1 MTQEREFYATTVD
14 EAVGKA
20 ANELGLP
27 SEEISYTV
35 LDEGNSGF
43 LGIGARDARILVTT
57 TVSAPEAA
65 IEDDEPLANEPVADE
80 PVADEPVATVPD
92 DDAGADSPDE
102 EPPDIGASSETSPL
116 AEVYGDS
123 SDSEQ
128 EEAPQELLDKVR
140 ELVSSTLDAMDF
152 DAQVEVYDA
161 GGFIAVD
168 VASEDTA
175 LFIGQKGETIDA
187 LQYLVNVA
195 AFKERDFFKRIVL
208 DAEGYRQRRVEAIQ
222 GMAHRTARK
231 AIRERRTVE
240 MPPMNSSERRVVHL
254 YLSENPNVTTESEG
268 TGDGRRVMVSPS

>member
-1 MTQEREFYATTVD
+1 MTEEREFYATTVD

-20 ANELGLP
+20 ADELGLP
-27 SEEISYTV
+27 AEEISYSV

-57 TVSAPEAA
+57 TVSAPAPA
-65 IEDDEPLANEPVADE
+65 IEDDEPLATIPNEAS
-80 PVADEPVATVPD
+80 
-92 DDAGADSPDE
+92 ADSPEEEE
-102 EPPDIGASSETSPL
+102 EPPDFGASSESSAL
-116 AEVYGDS
+116 ADVYGESS

-128 EEAPQELLDKVR
+128 AEAPQELLYEVKD
-140 ELVSSTLDAMDF
+140 LVSTILDAMNF
-152 DAQVEVYDA
+152 DARVEVYDA

-168 VASEDTA
+168 VVSEDTA
-175 LFIGQKGETIDA
+175 LFIGQKGETIAA
-187 LQYLVNVA
+187 LQYLVNVSS
-195 AFKERDFFKRIVL
+195 FKERDFFKRIVL

-231 AIRERRTVE
+231 ALRERRTVE

>member
-1 MTQEREFYATTVD
+1 MTEEREFYATTVD

-20 ANELGLP
+20 ADELGLP
-27 SEEISYTV
+27 ADEISYTV
-35 LDEGNSGF
+35 LDEGNTGF
-43 LGIGARDARILVTT
+43 LGIGARDARILVTS
-57 TVSAPEAA
+57 TVSTPGAA
-65 IEDDEPLANEPVADE
+65 IEDDEPLT
-80 PVADEPVATVPD
+80 TVPD
-92 DDAGADSPDE
+92 YASADSPDE
-102 EPPDIGASSETSPL
+102 ESLDIGASSEMSPL
-116 AEVYGDS
+116 AEVYGES
-123 SDSEQ
+123 SGSEPA
-128 EEAPQELLDKVR
+128 EAPQELLDEVR
-140 ELVSSTLDAMDF
+140 DLVTTILDAMDF
-152 DAQVEVYDA
+152 GAGVEVYDA

-175 LFIGQKGETIDA
+175 LFIGQKGETIDS

-231 AIRERRTVE
+231 ALRERRTVE